1 MSRKMQGVIFTGGG
15 NVEVREFSVGEPV
28 GTQVLVELRA
38 AGLCGSDMHPYRNPP
53 EYWRQYPIIRGHEP
67 GGIVRQVGE
76 AVSMVK
82 TGDRVSVYHAPTCG
96 HCEPCANGEYFR
108 CTTIGDGYRLAS
120 LKVHGCDADYV
131 LVDQNVCFPVPDELS
146 FEDAAI
152 VACAG
157 GTAFH
162 ALTLADVTGPETVL
176 VSGLGPVGLCVV
188 RLAIAMGSDVIGADP
203 VAYRRDIAK
212 SLGARVVYDPSQIK
226 ASEYVKSVTRDGA
239 EIAVE
244 TSGNDQARIDIVAA
258 TPYHARLVYVGWGG
272 KAANFSLGPSL
283 GERRI
288 TGSNMFTGPDYYR
301 LINFMLKA
309 DVRFADLVTHRFSL
323 DQAQQAFDLF
333 ETDETGKVMFIW
345 SEHETRS

>member
-1 MSRKMQGVIFTGGG
+1 MKGVIFTGDGK
-15 NVEVREFSVGEPV
+15 VEVREFDVAEPV

-53 EYWRQYPIIRGHEP
+53 NHWTKYPIIRGHEP
-67 GGIVRQVGE
+67 GGIVSAVGD
-76 AVSMVK
+76 AVTMVK
-82 TGDRVSVYHAPTCG
+82 PGDRVSVYHAPMCG
-96 HCEPCANGEYFR
+96 HCEPCVNGEYFR
-108 CTTIGDGYRLAS
+108 CTTIGDGFRLAS

-131 LVDQNVCFPVPDELS
+131 LVDQNVCFPLPDELS

-157 GTAFH
+157 GTAYH
-162 ALTLADVTGPETVL
+162 ALTLADVHRAETVL

-188 RLAIAMGSDVIGADP
+188 QLAVAMGADVIGADP
-203 VAYRRDIAK
+203 VKYRRDLAK
-212 SLGARVVYDPSQIK
+212 SVGAKAVYDPLQIL
-226 ASEYVKSVTRDGA
+226 AEEYVKDFAPEGA

-244 TSGNDQARIDIVAA
+244 TSGDDQARVDIVAA
-258 TPYHARLVYVGWGG
+258 TKYHARLVYVGWGG

-301 LINFMLKA
+301 LIRFMLKTGL
-309 DVRFADLVTHRFSL
+309 RFSDLVTHRFSL
-323 DQAQQAFDLF
+323 DQAQEAFDLF
-333 ETDETGKVMFIW
+333 ESDETGKVMFTW
-345 SEHETRS
+345 GNHEAGS